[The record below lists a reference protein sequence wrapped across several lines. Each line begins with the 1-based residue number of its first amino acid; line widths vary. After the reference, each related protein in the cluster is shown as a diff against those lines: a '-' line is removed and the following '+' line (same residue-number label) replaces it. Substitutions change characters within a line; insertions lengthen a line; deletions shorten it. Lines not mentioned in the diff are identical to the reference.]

1 MSFGGRWDTQAG
13 VGRVGGKVEGPSDK
27 ADTLAEIR
35 SGVGASAAPGEAS
48 RGYSIRCLRGQNRRE
63 GKREL

>member
-1 MSFGGRWDTQAG
+1 M
-13 VGRVGGKVEGPSDK
+13 GRVGGEVEGPSDK